1 VGLRVEDRICKL
13 CNTEVEDEIHF
24 LLQCP
29 VLENKR
35 SEYIDY
41 LNKVNKNFKSLP
53 NKSKLIWLMS
63 SEDNVIIKKVSLLL
77 CTLFKERKSILDT
90 V

>member
-1 VGLRVEDRICKL
+1 MGLRVEDRICKL

-41 LNKVNKNFKSLP
+41 LNKVNKNFKTF
-53 NKSKLIWLMS
+53 N
-63 SEDNVIIKKVSLLL
+63 
-77 CTLFKERKSILDT
+77 
-90 V
+90 

>member
-1 VGLRVEDRICKL
+1 MGLRVEDRICKL

-29 VLENKR
+29 DLENKR

-63 SEDNVIIKKVSLLL
+63 PEDNVIIKKVSLLL
-77 CTLFKERKSILDT
+77 CTLFKERKLILDT